1 MTELTQQLP
10 MEIGNQEEAT
20 PQPADK
26 AQETYR
32 NVCEI
37 YSRSGDWVTFF
48 REVLGVD
55 GILRKMFQNPK
66 ELAAFERGPVYADI
80 QQMLAKL
87 RERTKH
93 ANEDGEPSR
102 VITVRLPKC
111 VHDALRSEAHD
122 RKISMNQLCISKLLQ
137 LIEEKLVPAE

>member
-10 MEIGNQEEAT
+10 LEIVSQEDVEPGAKMGRQFNQEEAT
-20 PQPADK
+20 PRPVDK

-55 GILRKMFQNPK
+55 GILGKMFPNPQ
-66 ELAAFERGPVYADI
+66 ELAAFKRGPVYADI
-80 QQMLAKL
+80 QQMLAKFVNAQ
-87 RERTKH
+87 KH
-93 ANEDGEPSR
+93 TGEDGEPTR
-102 VITVRLPKC
+102 VITVRLPKSL
-111 VHDALRSEAHD
+111 HEALRKEAT
-122 RKISMNQLCISKLLQ
+122 IGT
-137 LIEEKLVPAE
+137 PA